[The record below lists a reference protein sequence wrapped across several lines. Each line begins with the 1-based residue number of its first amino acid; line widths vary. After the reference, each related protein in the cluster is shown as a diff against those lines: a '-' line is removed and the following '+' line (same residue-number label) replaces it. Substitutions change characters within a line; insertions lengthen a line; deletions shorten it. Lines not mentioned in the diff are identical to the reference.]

1 VRRGVTKVLVGRG
14 VAGAEAAVVMAGSLM
29 VETEDFEIL
38 FLSVTS
44 AMLSSF
50 RAYETIS
57 DDEQVNSLYC
67 TGIV

>member
-1 VRRGVTKVLVGRG
+1 
-14 VAGAEAAVVMAGSLM
+14 VVMAGSLM